1 MASIVVKFSESVAK
15 DRSLLG
21 YRSLSESPAELARTT
36 VETADLSPKDRKSL
50 EDSSEHLVAD
60 EMQLELIKPV
70 TNQQDVGLAA
80 ANADDNIAWGI
91 SAVDA
96 HSSSFNGQG
105 VSVAV
110 LDTGIDASHPAF
122 SGVNIIERNFTA
134 HPDGDQD
141 GHGTHCAG
149 TIFGRDVDGK
159 RIGVA
164 RGVTQA
170 FIAKVIP
177 AGTAALVN
185 ALNWVFSQ
193 NVHVASMSLGIDFP
207 GFVKKQV
214 DERGVDIRAATS
226 IALEQYRANV
236 AVIDAQLAMFKAQ
249 ELGNRTGM
257 VVVAATGNESNRP
270 DYTIAAAPPS
280 VGMGIISVAAL
291 SKQGADLA
299 IAGFSNTNPM
309 VAAPGVDILSAR
321 AGVGDL
327 VTMSGTSMACPHV
340 AGIAAL
346 YWQEALMGLNG
357 QPNASMVAA
366 RVAVNAR
373 QIGLSRQDIGNG
385 LAVSP
390 Q

>member
-1 MASIVVKFSESVAK
+1 MTSIVVKFSENVAK
-15 DRSLLG
+15 DRGLAD
-21 YRSLSESPAELARTT
+21 YRSLSNNPDDVAKTT
-36 VETADLSPKDRKSL
+36 VETADLSPGDRKAL

-60 EMQLELIKPV
+60 EMQLELINPV
-70 TNQQDVGLAA
+70 KNSDSGAGVS
-80 ANADDNIAWGI
+80 ANSDDNIAWGI
-91 SAVDA
+91 KAVEA
-96 HSSSFNGQG
+96 HSSSYNGQG

-122 SGVNIIERNFTA
+122 SGVNIVERNFTA

-164 RGVTQA
+164 PGVTQA
-170 FIAKVIP
+170 FIAKVLP
-177 AGTAALVN
+177 AGTGALVN

-207 GFVKKQV
+207 GFVRDQV
-214 DERGVDIRAATS
+214 ELRGVDIRAATS
-226 IALEQYRANV
+226 IALQQYRANV

-249 ELGNRTGM
+249 ELGSRTGM

-270 DYTIAAAPPS
+270 EYTIAAAPPS
-280 VGMGIISVAAL
+280 TGMGMVSVGAL
-291 SKQGADLA
+291 SKQGSDFG
-299 IAGFSNTNPM
+299 IARFSNTEPL

-346 YWQEALMGLNG
+346 YWQEALMGLSG
-357 QPNASMVAA
+357 QATASMVAA
-366 RVAVNAR
+366 RIAVKAR
-373 QIGLSRQDIGNG
+373 AIGLARSDIGNG

>member
-1 MASIVVKFSESVAK
+1 MTSIIVKFTKSVST
-15 DRSLLG
+15 DRSILNYG
-21 YRSLSESPAELARTT
+21 SLSSDPEELAHTT
-36 VETADLSPKDRKSL
+36 VETANLSPADRKAL
-50 EDSSEHLVAD
+50 EDSPQHLVAD
-60 EMQLELIKPV
+60 EMQLELIKSVATPQGEILAS
-70 TNQQDVGLAA
+70 TNS
-80 ANADDNIAWGI
+80 DNSIAWGI
-91 SAVDA
+91 EAVEA

-122 SGVNIIERNFTA
+122 AGVNIVERNFTA
-134 HPDGDQD
+134 QPDGDQD

-164 RGVTQA
+164 PGVTQA

-185 ALNWVFSQ
+185 ALNWAFAQ
-193 NVHVASMSLGIDFP
+193 NAHVASMSLGIDFP
-207 GFVKKQV
+207 GFVKRQV
-214 DERGVDIRAATS
+214 EQRGLDIRAATS
-226 IALEQYRANV
+226 IALTQYRANL

-249 ELGNRTGM
+249 ELGSNTGM
-257 VVVAATGNESNRP
+257 VVVAATGNESKRP
-270 DYTIAAAPPS
+270 NYTIAAAPPS
-280 VGMGIISVAAL
+280 AGINVVSVGAL
-291 SKQGADLA
+291 SKQQNGFG
-299 IAGFSNTNPM
+299 IANFSNTNPI

-327 VTMSGTSMACPHV
+327 ITMSGTSMACPHV

-346 YWQEALMGLNG
+346 YWHEALMGLSG
-357 QPNASMVAA
+357 QANASMVAA
-366 RVAVNAR
+366 RVAVNTK
-373 QIGLSRQDIGNG
+373 QIGISRQDVGNG
-385 LAVSP
+385 LAISP